1 MTLDQQAVVK
11 LDLPATYKYL
21 NVLSGCIAEIMT
33 HVDGIDD
40 REAMVYNLQLAAH
53 EICTNIVGHAYLD
66 KGTGRIEV
74 ALSLTE
80 QPRQLVIELEDHGR
94 SFDPA
99 VVPAPSLDQPQ
110 VHGYGLFI
118 VQSLMDEVDYRPRSE
133 GNHWR
138 LVKYL

>member
-11 LDLPATYKYL
+11 LELPATYKYL
-21 NVLSGCIAEIMT
+21 NVLSGCIAEMMA

-53 EICTNIVGHAYLD
+53 EICTNIVGHAYLNA
-66 KGTGRIEV
+66 GTGRIEV
-74 ALSLTE
+74 ALRLTE
-80 QPRQLVIELEDHGR
+80 QPRQLIIELDDRGHT
-94 SFDPA
+94 FDPMA
-99 VVPAPSLDQPQ
+99 VPAPTLDQPQ

-118 VQSLMDEVDYRPRSE
+118 VQSLMDEVDYQPMGE